1 MLRRFVVMSLSICA
15 FSSGSIA
22 QAPVLSQAPAP
33 SAREPELTTNGRGE
47 TRLTPDYAYVTIGV
61 TNPAQNAVDAASE
74 NARRF
79 ESILGALHSFGLNDR
94 QLLTSRYN
102 LTQNFEYPKNGQPK
116 PSGFV
121 ARSTIRAEV
130 HRLED
135 LGKIIDASIA
145 SGATEVS
152 GVQFLAS
159 NTDEA
164 RRTAMTEAVRQARAD
179 ADAMARAAGGT
190 LGRLIALNSG
200 GISEPI
206 YNARENVVFL
216 TGAAV
221 MSGGPPPTTIVPG
234 DLVVGAQV
242 FGRWEFVAGPSR

>member
-1 MLRRFVVMSLSICA
+1 MLRRFVVMSLSICV
-15 FSSGSIA
+15 FSSGSSG
-22 QAPVLSQAPAP
+22 QAPVPSGAP
-33 SAREPELTTNGRGE
+33 SAKEPELTTSGRGE
-47 TRLTPDYAYVTIGV
+47 TRLAPDYAYVTIGV

-79 ESILGALHSFGLNDR
+79 ESIMGALRSFGLNDR

-179 ADAMARAAGGT
+179 ADAMARAVGGS

-200 GISEPI
+200 GISQPA
-206 YNARENVVFL
+206 YYARDNSQLLSAVAFSA
-216 TGAAV
+216 GA
-221 MSGGPPPTTIVPG
+221 PPTNIVPG
-234 DLVVGAQV
+234 DLLVTAQV

>member
-1 MLRRFVVMSLSICA
+1 MLRRFVVMSLSLCA
-15 FSSGSIA
+15 LSSRSVG
-22 QAPVLSQAPAP
+22 QTPTP
-33 SAREPELTTNGRGE
+33 SAKEPELTTSGRGE
-47 TRLTPDYAYVTIGV
+47 TRLAPDYAYVTIGV

-79 ESILGALHSFGLNDR
+79 ESIMGVLRSFGLNDR

-130 HRLED
+130 RKLED

-164 RRTAMTEAVRQARAD
+164 RRTAMMEAVRQARSD
-179 ADAMARAAGGT
+179 ADAMARAAGGS

-200 GISEPI
+200 GISQPT
-206 YNARENVVFL
+206 YNAGGNVFA
-216 TGAAV
+216 TGAV
-221 MSGGPPPTTIVPG
+221 LMSGGSQPTTIAPG
-234 DLVVGAQV
+234 DLTVTAQV
-242 FGRWEFVAGPSR
+242 FGRWEFIGGQSR

>member
-1 MLRRFVVMSLSICA
+1 MSLSICA
-15 FSSGSIA
+15 LSSRSIG
-22 QAPVLSQAPAP
+22 QAPAP
-33 SAREPELTTNGRGE
+33 SGAPSAKEPELTTSGRGE
-47 TRLTPDYAYVTIGV
+47 TRLAPDYAYVTIGV

-79 ESILGALHSFGLNDR
+79 ESIVGALHSFGLNDR

-179 ADAMARAAGGT
+179 ADAMARAAGGS

-200 GISEPI
+200 GISQPT
-206 YNARENVVFL
+206 YNAGGNVFATVAAL
-216 TGAAV
+216 T
-221 MSGGPPPTTIVPG
+221 SGGPPPTTIAPG
-234 DLVVGAQV
+234 DLVVTAQV
-242 FGRWEFVAGPSR
+242 FGRWEFVGGTSR

>member
-1 MLRRFVVMSLSICA
+1 MLRRFVVVSLSFCA
-15 FSSGSIA
+15 LTSRSIG
-22 QAPVLSQAPAP
+22 QAPVASGAP
-33 SAREPELTTNGRGE
+33 SAKEPELTTSGRGE
-47 TRLTPDYAYVTIGV
+47 TRLAPDYAYVTIGV
-61 TNPAQNAVDAASE
+61 TNPAQNAVDAATE

-79 ESILGALHSFGLNDR
+79 ESIMGLLHSFGLNDR

-135 LGKIIDASIA
+135 LGKIIDATIA

-179 ADAMARAAGGT
+179 ADAMARAAGGS
-190 LGRLIALNSG
+190 LGRVIALNSG
-200 GISEPI
+200 GISLPV
-206 YNARENVVFL
+206 YNAGGNML
-216 TGAAV
+216 ATGASL
-221 MSGGPPPTTIVPG
+221 MSGGNPPTTIAPG
-234 DLVVGAQV
+234 DLVVTALV
-242 FGRWEFVAGPSR
+242 FGRWEFVGGQSR

>member
-1 MLRRFVVMSLSICA
+1 MLRRFVVMFLSFCL
-15 FSSGSIA
+15 SSRSIG
-22 QAPVLSQAPAP
+22 QAPVASGAP
-33 SAREPELTTNGRGE
+33 SAKEPELTTSGRGE
-47 TRLTPDYAYVTIGV
+47 TRLAPDYAYVTIGV
-61 TNPAQNAVDAASE
+61 TNPAQNAVDAAAE

-79 ESILGALHSFGLNDR
+79 ESIMALLHSFGLNDR

-102 LTQNFEYPKNGQPK
+102 LTQSFEYPKNGQPK

-135 LGKIIDASIA
+135 LGKIIDATIA

-164 RRTAMTEAVRQARAD
+164 RRTAMTEAVRQARGD
-179 ADAMARAAGGT
+179 ADAMARAAGGS
-190 LGRLIALNSG
+190 LGRVIALNSG
-200 GISEPI
+200 GISQPVYTAGGNI
-206 YNARENVVFL
+206 LA
-216 TGAAV
+216 TGASL
-221 MSGGPPPTTIVPG
+221 MSGGNPPTSIAPG
-234 DLVVGAQV
+234 DVVVTALV
-242 FGRWEFVAGPSR
+242 FGRWEFVGGQSR

>member
-1 MLRRFVVMSLSICA
+1 
-15 FSSGSIA
+15 
-22 QAPVLSQAPAP
+22 
-33 SAREPELTTNGRGE
+33 
-47 TRLTPDYAYVTIGV
+47 VTIGV
-61 TNPAQNAVDAASE
+61 TNPAQNAVDAAAE

-79 ESILGALHSFGLNDR
+79 ESIIGLLHSFGLNDR

-135 LGKIIDASIA
+135 LGKIIDGTIA
-145 SGATEVS
+145 GGATEVS
-152 GVQFLAS
+152 GVQFLAT

-164 RRTAMTEAVRQARAD
+164 RRTAMTEAVKQARAE

-200 GISEPI
+200 GVSAPI
-206 YNARENVVFL
+206 YNGGNVL
-216 TGAAV
+216 AGAV
-221 MSGGPPPTTIVPG
+221 LLSGGNPPTTIAPG
-234 DLVVGAQV
+234 DLIVTAQV
-242 FGRWEFVAGPSR
+242 FGRWEFVAGPSH

>member
-15 FSSGSIA
+15 LSSRSVG
-22 QAPVLSQAPAP
+22 QAPVP
-33 SAREPELTTNGRGE
+33 SAKEPELTTNGRGE
-47 TRLTPDYAYVTIGV
+47 TRLAPDYAYVTIGV
-61 TNPAQNAVDAASE
+61 MNPAQNAVDAASE

-79 ESILGALHSFGLNDR
+79 ESIMGVLRAFGLNDR

-179 ADAMARAAGGT
+179 ADAMARAAGGS

-200 GISEPI
+200 GISQPI
-206 YNARENVVFL
+206 YNAGGNVF
-216 TGAAV
+216 AASAIV
-221 MSGGPPPTTIVPG
+221 MSGGPPPTTIAPG
-234 DLVVGAQV
+234 DLIVTAQV

>member
-1 MLRRFVVMSLSICA
+1 MLRRFVVLSLSICT

-22 QAPVLSQAPAP
+22 QAPALSQAPAP
-33 SAREPELTTNGRGE
+33 SVREPELTTNGRGE

-79 ESILGALHSFGLNDR
+79 ESILGALHSFGLTDR

-130 HRLED
+130 RRLED

-179 ADAMARAAGGT
+179 ADAMARAAGGS

-200 GISEPI
+200 GISQPI
-206 YNARENVVFL
+206 YNAGGNVFA
-216 TGAAV
+216 TGA
-221 MSGGPPPTTIVPG
+221 MLTSGGSPPTTIAPG
-234 DLVVGAQV
+234 DLIVTAQV
-242 FGRWEFVAGPSR
+242 FGRWEFVTGPSR

>member
-1 MLRRFVVMSLSICA
+1 
-15 FSSGSIA
+15 
-22 QAPVLSQAPAP
+22 
-33 SAREPELTTNGRGE
+33 
-47 TRLTPDYAYVTIGV
+47 VTIGV
-61 TNPAQNAVDAASE
+61 TNPAQNAVDAAAE

-145 SGATEVS
+145 SGATEVT

-164 RRTAMTEAVRQARAD
+164 RRTAMTEAVKQARAD
-179 ADAMARAAGGT
+179 ADAMARAAGGS

-200 GISEPI
+200 GISQPI
-206 YNARENVVFL
+206 YNARQNVQLEGAVL
-216 TGAAV
+216 TSAGA
-221 MSGGPPPTTIVPG
+221 SPTSIVPG
-234 DLVVGAQV
+234 DLLVTAQV

>member
-15 FSSGSIA
+15 LSSRSFG
-22 QAPVLSQAPAP
+22 QAPAP
-33 SAREPELTTNGRGE
+33 SGAPSAKDPEVTTSGRGE
-47 TRLTPDYAYVTIGV
+47 TRLAPDYAYVTIGV

-79 ESILGALHSFGLNDR
+79 ESILGALRSFGLNDR

-130 HRLED
+130 RRLED

-179 ADAMARAAGGT
+179 ADAMARAAGGS

-200 GISEPI
+200 GISQPF
-206 YNARENVVFL
+206 YNAGGNMLASSAMV
-216 TGAAV
+216 T
-221 MSGGPPPTTIVPG
+221 SGGYPPTTIAPG
-234 DLVVGAQV
+234 DLVVTAMV

>member
-1 MLRRFVVMSLSICA
+1 MLRRFAVMSLSICA

-22 QAPVLSQAPAP
+22 QVPAP
-33 SAREPELTTNGRGE
+33 SAREPELTASGRGE
-47 TRLTPDYAYVTIGV
+47 TRLAPDYAYVTIGV
-61 TNPAQNAVDAASE
+61 TNQAQNAVDAVSE

-102 LTQNFEYPKNGQPK
+102 LTQNYEYPKNSQPK
-116 PSGFV
+116 PSGFT

-130 HRLED
+130 RRLED

-145 SGATEVS
+145 GGATEVS

-164 RRTAMTEAVRQARAD
+164 RRSAMTEAVRQARAD

-200 GISEPI
+200 GISQPI
-206 YNARENVVFL
+206 YSARENVQL
-216 TGAAV
+216 TSAAG
-221 MSGGPPPTTIVPG
+221 MSGGPPPTNIAPG
-234 DLVVGAQV
+234 DLVVSAQV
-242 FGRWEFVAGPSR
+242 FARWEFIASPSR

>member
-1 MLRRFVVMSLSICA
+1 MRRRFVVIALSICA
-15 FSSGSIA
+15 FSSDSIA
-22 QAPVLSQAPAP
+22 QVPAP
-33 SAREPELTTNGRGE
+33 SVREPELTASGRGE
-47 TRLTPDYAYVTIGV
+47 TRLAPDYAYVTIGV
-61 TNPAQNAVDAASE
+61 TNQAQNAVDAASE

-102 LTQNFEYPKNGQPK
+102 LTQNYEYPKNAPPK
-116 PSGFV
+116 PSGFT

-130 HRLED
+130 RRLED
-135 LGKIIDASIA
+135 LGKLIDASIA

-164 RRTAMTEAVRQARAD
+164 RRSAMTEAVRQARAD

-200 GISEPI
+200 GISQPI
-206 YNARENVVFL
+206 YSGLDNVVV
-216 TGAAV
+216 TGAML
-221 MSGGPPPTTIVPG
+221 MSGGAPPTSIVPG
-234 DLVVGAQV
+234 DLTVTAQV

>member
-1 MLRRFVVMSLSICA
+1 MLRRFVVMSLAICA

-22 QAPVLSQAPAP
+22 QAPAP
-33 SAREPELTTNGRGE
+33 SAREPELATSGRGE
-47 TRLTPDYAYVTIGV
+47 TRLAPDYAYVTIGV
-61 TNPAQNAVDAASE
+61 TNQAQNAVDAASE

-94 QLLTSRYN
+94 QLLSSRYN

-130 HRLED
+130 RRLED
-135 LGKIIDASIA
+135 LGKVIDASIA
-145 SGATEVS
+145 GGATEVS

-190 LGRLIALNSG
+190 LGRLITLGSTG
-200 GISEPI
+200 VLQPF
-206 YNARENVVFL
+206 YYARENVQV
-216 TGAAV
+216 TGAMALA
-221 MSGGPPPTTIVPG
+221 GGVPPTNIVPG
-234 DLVVGAQV
+234 DLVVTAQV
-242 FGRWEFVAGPSR
+242 FARWEFVAGPSR

>member
-1 MLRRFVVMSLSICA
+1 VA
-15 FSSGSIA
+15 SG
-22 QAPVLSQAPAP
+22 AP
-33 SAREPELTTNGRGE
+33 SAKEPELTTSGRGE
-47 TRLTPDYAYVTIGV
+47 TRLAPDYAYVTIGV
-61 TNPAQNAVDAASE
+61 TNPAQNAVDAAAE

-79 ESILGALHSFGLNDR
+79 ESIMALLHSFGLNDR

-102 LTQNFEYPKNGQPK
+102 LTQSFEYPKNGQPK

-135 LGKIIDASIA
+135 LGKIIDATIA

-164 RRTAMTEAVRQARAD
+164 RRTAMTEAVRQARGD
-179 ADAMARAAGGT
+179 ADAMARAAGGS
-190 LGRLIALNSG
+190 LGRVIALNSG
-200 GISEPI
+200 GISQPVYTAGGNI
-206 YNARENVVFL
+206 LA
-216 TGAAV
+216 TGASL
-221 MSGGPPPTTIVPG
+221 MSGGNPPTSIAPG
-234 DLVVGAQV
+234 DVVVTALV
-242 FGRWEFVAGPSR
+242 FGRWEFVGGQSR

>member
-1 MLRRFVVMSLSICA
+1 MLRRFVVVSLSICV
-15 FSSGSIA
+15 FSSGSSG
-22 QAPVLSQAPAP
+22 QAPVPSGAP
-33 SAREPELTTNGRGE
+33 SAKEPELTTSGRGE
-47 TRLTPDYAYVTIGV
+47 TRLAPDYAYVTIGV
-61 TNPAQNAVDAASE
+61 TNPAQNAVDATSE

-79 ESILGALHSFGLNDR
+79 ESIIGALRSFGLTDR

-130 HRLED
+130 HRLDD

-152 GVQFLAS
+152 GVQFLAT

-179 ADAMARAAGGT
+179 ADAMARAAGGS

-200 GISEPI
+200 GISQPI
-206 YNARENVVFL
+206 YNAGGNVVFA
-216 TGAAV
+216 TGAV
-221 MSGGPPPTTIVPG
+221 LTSGGPPPTTIAPG
-234 DLVVGAQV
+234 DLVVTAMV
-242 FGRWEFVAGPSR
+242 FGRWEFVAAPSR

>member
-1 MLRRFVVMSLSICA
+1 MRRRFVVIALSICA

-22 QAPVLSQAPAP
+22 QLPAP
-33 SAREPELTTNGRGE
+33 SVREPELTASGHGE
-47 TRLTPDYAYVTIGV
+47 TRLAPDYAYVTIGV
-61 TNPAQNAVDAASE
+61 TNQAQNAVDAASE

-79 ESILGALHSFGLNDR
+79 ESILGALHSFGLNDH

-102 LTQNFEYPKNGQPK
+102 LTQNYEYPKNAPPK

-121 ARSTIRAEV
+121 ARGTIRAEV
-130 HRLED
+130 RRLED

-145 SGATEVS
+145 GGATEVS

-159 NTDEA
+159 NTDDA

-200 GISEPI
+200 GISQPF
-206 YNARENVVFL
+206 YNAGGNVQIRGATL
-216 TGAAV
+216 TSDTGN
-221 MSGGPPPTTIVPG
+221 PTTIVPG
-234 DLVVGAQV
+234 DLTVTAQV
-242 FGRWEFVAGPSR
+242 FGRWEFVAGPPR

>member
-1 MLRRFVVMSLSICA
+1 MLRRFVVMSLSICV
-15 FSSGSIA
+15 FSSRSFA
-22 QAPVLSQAPAP
+22 QAPATAFAP
-33 SAREPELTTNGRGE
+33 SAKEPELTTNGRGE
-47 TRLTPDYAYVTIGV
+47 TRLAPDYAYVTIGV

-79 ESILGALHSFGLNDR
+79 EAIMGALHSFGLNDR

-152 GVQFLAS
+152 GVQFLAT

-179 ADAMARAAGGT
+179 ADAMARAAGGS

-200 GISEPI
+200 WISQPI
-206 YNARENVVFL
+206 YNARQNVQLEGAVL
-216 TGAAV
+216 TSAGASAT
-221 MSGGPPPTTIVPG
+221 SIVPG
-234 DLVVGAQV
+234 DLIITAQV

>member
-1 MLRRFVVMSLSICA
+1 MSLSICA
-15 FSSGSIA
+15 LSSRSIG
-22 QAPVLSQAPAP
+22 QAPASSGGP
-33 SAREPELTTNGRGE
+33 SAKEPELTTSGRGE
-47 TRLTPDYAYVTIGV
+47 TRLAPDYAYVTIGV

-200 GISEPI
+200 GISQPI
-206 YNARENVVFL
+206 YNAGVNAFV
-216 TGAAV
+216 TGAALL
-221 MSGGPPPTTIVPG
+221 SGGAPPTTIAPG
-234 DLVVGAQV
+234 DLIVTAQV

>member
-1 MLRRFVVMSLSICA
+1 MLRRFVVVSLSICA
-15 FSSGSIA
+15 FSSGSFA
-22 QAPVLSQAPAP
+22 QAPAPAFAP

-47 TRLTPDYAYVTIGV
+47 TRLAPDYAYVTIGV

-79 ESILGALHSFGLNDR
+79 ESIMGALRSFGLNDR

-179 ADAMARAAGGT
+179 ADAMARAAGGS

-200 GISEPI
+200 GISQPV
-206 YNARENVVFL
+206 YYARDNAQL
-216 TGAAV
+216 TSAV
-221 MSGGPPPTTIVPG
+221 ALSAGMPPTSIVPG
-234 DLVVGAQV
+234 DLIVSAQV

>member
-1 MLRRFVVMSLSICA
+1 MRRSLVVVALSICA

-22 QAPVLSQAPAP
+22 QAPAP
-33 SAREPELTTNGRGE
+33 SAKEPELTASGHGE
-47 TRLTPDYAYVTIGV
+47 TRLAPDYAYVTIGV
-61 TNPAQNAVDAASE
+61 TNQAQNAVDAASE

-116 PSGFV
+116 SSGFT

-130 HRLED
+130 RRLDD
-135 LGKIIDASIA
+135 LGKLIDASIA
-145 SGATEVS
+145 SGATEIS

-164 RRTAMTEAVRQARAD
+164 RRSAMTEAVRQARAD
-179 ADAMARAAGGT
+179 ADAMARAAGGS

-200 GISEPI
+200 GISQPV
-206 YNARENVVFL
+206 YNTRGDVQFQ
-216 TGAAV
+216 AV
-221 MSGGPPPTTIVPG
+221 ALSSALAVPTSIVPG
-234 DLVVGAQV
+234 DLLVSAQV
-242 FGRWEFVAGPSR
+242 FARWEFVAGPSR